1 VGQLARPTRSNRSQ
15 TSLRRHVRELVAET
29 RACALELTRSISVR
43 SPNHE
48 IGGFPD
54 RDSAS
59 IIVSGSPNWRRGHAE
74 TVSTEVFRRVAS
86 RTVSFSTIDFGGFRS
101 SDRDSRRGRG
111 ELRPAPTVRKEVNHM
126 LKFYTWAQARLADE
140 EGAAMAEYAVI
151 LALITAV
158 VAGLFTTLGGQ
169 INGVLQ
175 EVIDAFN

>member
-1 VGQLARPTRSNRSQ
+1 MCARADAVDLRSLAESRNRGISRPGFRLDHRQRKSELAARP
-15 TSLRRHVRELVAET
+15 RRD
-29 RACALELTRSISVR
+29 SF
-43 SPNHE
+43 N
-48 IGGFPD
+48 GGFPSRGKQD
-54 RDSAS
+54 RQFLD
-59 IIVSGSPNWRRGHAE
+59 IN
-74 TVSTEVFRRVAS
+74 
-86 RTVSFSTIDFGGFRS
+86 FGGFRS

>member
-1 VGQLARPTRSNRSQ
+1 
-15 TSLRRHVRELVAET
+15 
-29 RACALELTRSISVR
+29 
-43 SPNHE
+43 
-48 IGGFPD
+48 
-54 RDSAS
+54 
-59 IIVSGSPNWRRGHAE
+59 
-74 TVSTEVFRRVAS
+74 
-86 RTVSFSTIDFGGFRS
+86 
-101 SDRDSRRGRG
+101 
-111 ELRPAPTVRKEVNHM
+111 M